1 MYAIAINGSARTGGN
16 TEILLNEV
24 LGELQKRNW
33 ETELVKIGGTPIR
46 GCLHCDK
53 CFQNKNQECIQKK
66 DIFNEV
72 YAKMLKA
79 DAIIVGSPVYYAAIA
94 AEPKALIERAGYV
107 ALVNGS
113 SFAGKIGAAV
123 IAVRRGG
130 ALPAFDSINHM
141 FQMSQMI
148 IPGSTYWNMGFGLEK
163 GDVKKD
169 EEAINNMRQL
179 ARSIDWL
186 GKAIKPVIKDYPVSK
201 LL

>member
-1 MYAIAINGSARTGGN
+1 
-16 TEILLNEV
+16 
-24 LGELQKRNW
+24 
-33 ETELVKIGGTPIR
+33 
-46 GCLHCDK
+46 
-53 CFQNKNQECIQKK
+53 
-66 DIFNEV
+66 
-72 YAKMLKA
+72 
-79 DAIIVGSPVYYAAIA
+79 
-94 AEPKALIERAGYV
+94 GYV

-130 ALPAFDSINHM
+130 ALPTFDSINHM